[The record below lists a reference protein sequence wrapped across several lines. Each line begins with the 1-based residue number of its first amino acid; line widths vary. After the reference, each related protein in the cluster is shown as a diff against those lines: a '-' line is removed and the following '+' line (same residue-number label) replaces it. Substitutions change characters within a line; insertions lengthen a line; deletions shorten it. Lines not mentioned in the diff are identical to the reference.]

1 MTIKT
6 SFATAVLF
14 AMALGVVAPAQAQTT
29 GSSCIAPINFYSWRS
44 VNDRTVVLTDK
55 TRHDWRV
62 SLAPGCF
69 NLDFA
74 MGIGVKSFTTS
85 RLQCISRG
93 DYVVVP
99 RDVGISGERC
109 LITKVEPYTA
119 EMAHD
124 DAVAK
129 AMKQKP

>member
-6 SFATAVLF
+6 KTAFAAALF
-14 AMALGVVAPAQAQTT
+14 AMGLGATLPAAAQTQ
-29 GSSCIAPINFYSWRS
+29 SCIAPINFDSWRS
-44 VNDRTVVLTDK
+44 VNDHTVVLTDK
-55 TRHDWRV
+55 RRHDWRV

-74 MGIGVKSFTTS
+74 LGIGVKSFTTS

-93 DYVVVP
+93 DYIVVP
-99 RDVGISGERC
+99 RDVGMPGERC
-109 LITKVEPYTA
+109 MITKVEPYTA

-129 AMKQKP
+129 AMKQNR

>member
-1 MTIKT
+1 MTITRK
-6 SFATAVLF
+6 SVFAAALL
-14 AMALGVVAPAQAQTT
+14 ALGLGATLPAAAA
-29 GSSCIAPINFYSWRS
+29 SCIAPINFYSWKS
-44 VNDRTVVLTDK
+44 VNNRTVVLTDRS
-55 TRHDWRV
+55 RHDWRV

-74 MGIGVKSFTTS
+74 LGIGVKSFSTS

-93 DYVVVP
+93 DYIVVP

-109 LITKVEPYTA
+109 MITKVEPYTA

-129 AMKQKP
+129 ALKRSR